1 MIKQGKNAA
10 LEIRRRENFVRAFD
24 EDVTLWRNLMRLLL
38 ITALVVAAAGP
49 ALAQS
54 DFPDPPLP
62 QMSGDQAG
70 PRMGMMRPPERET
83 LAEQRWDRAGHRRAV
98 RAGRPNAPGEPPLA
112 PGRRM
117 PRPSGWPGLLPPGQG
132 RCAHGALL
140 CRRAAR

>member
-54 DFPDPPLP
+54 DFPDPPMP

-83 LAEQRWDRAGHRRAV
+83 LAEMQARTGRLFDRLDANHDGVIDAAELANARG
-98 RAGRPNAPGEPPLA
+98 GRMLTRFDAAISARCPALS
-112 PGRRM
+112 
-117 PRPSGWPGLLPPGQG
+117 SGKP
-132 RCAHGALL
+132 
-140 CRRAAR
+140 